1 MAVNFV
7 YSHNEQHDLTDYHK
21 TNHIYGKTLQQ
32 EIFAL
37 SDSIKTLTSLEQYC
51 KTYGFAKKDEDELN
65 STQSQPNLNFSE
77 MDDENL
83 TEDKIIAA
91 VSNYRDNKKY
101 YENER
106 NKCRICG
113 FENNDRV
120 KCPAQGK
127 EYKKGGKRI
136 ILKEYVVQKHSTNDI
151 IIYIKRNRSNCKFKR
166 HKFARTSIKCIP
178 NTVTQ
183 ITVAGQKQMK

>member
-1 MAVNFV
+1 MTVNFV
-7 YSHNEQHDLTDYHK
+7 YPHNEQHDLTDYHK

-37 SDSIKTLTSLEQYC
+37 SDSIKTLTNLEQYC
-51 KTYGFAKKDEDELN
+51 KTYGLAKKDEDELN
-65 STQSQPNLNFSE
+65 STQLQPNLNFSD

-91 VSNYRDNKKY
+91 VRNYRDNKK

-113 FENNDRV
+113 CENNDRV

-127 EYKKGGKRI
+127 EYKKCGKRI
-136 ILKEYVVQKHSTNDI
+136 ILK
-151 IIYIKRNRSNCKFKR
+151 
-166 HKFARTSIKCIP
+166 
-178 NTVTQ
+178 
-183 ITVAGQKQMK
+183 